1 MKQFIKKFI
10 GEVLVTVGVGIFSF
24 NIFNFDYQTYE
35 KGGLQKI
42 FGRSEGLEG
51 IAYYYHNNVLT
62 MIAVSAILITI
73 GILIIKNKQR

>member
-10 GEVLVTVGVGIFSF
+10 GEVLATVGVGIFSF

-42 FGRSEGLEG
+42 LGRGEGLEG

-62 MIAVSAILITI
+62 MIAVGDKIQTLLHHPRTC
-73 GILIIKNKQR
+73 